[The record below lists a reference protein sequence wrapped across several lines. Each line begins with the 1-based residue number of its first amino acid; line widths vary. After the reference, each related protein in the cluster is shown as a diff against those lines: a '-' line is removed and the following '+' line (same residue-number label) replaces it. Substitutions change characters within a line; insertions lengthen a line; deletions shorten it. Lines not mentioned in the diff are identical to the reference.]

1 MTRTD
6 KGFIYIWA
14 LFSVALLGLV
24 LAGVGQVWQTK
35 AQREK
40 EKELL
45 FAGDQFRKAITSY
58 YNSAGDGM
66 QQLPKSLE
74 DLLLDRRSSVP
85 KRHLRR
91 IFPDP
96 MTNSYEWGLVKDS
109 ALKDPASED
118 PASEQAEDSGFLS
131 KKETRITGIYSLSKK
146 IPLKRKNFPK
156 DYSDFSKA
164 NSYQDWKFIYSP
176 QDTSSQSE
184 SPQPEKN

>member
-6 KGFIYIWA
+6 KGFVYIWA

-24 LAGVGQVWQTK
+24 LAGIGQVWQTK

-45 FAGDQFRKAITSY
+45 FTGGQFRKAITSY
-58 YNSAGDGM
+58 YNSAGDGL

-74 DLLLDRRSSVP
+74 DLLLDERSPVP

-91 IFPDP
+91 IFLDP
-96 MTNSYEWGLVKDS
+96 ITNSYEWGLVKDS
-109 ALKDPASED
+109 A
-118 PASEQAEDSGFLS
+118 SEQAGDSGFLS

-156 DYSDFSKA
+156 DYADFSKA

-176 QDTSSQSE
+176 QDTFGQSE
-184 SPQPEKN
+184 SSQPEKN